1 MSGQESQFEVT
12 LNGKP
17 PQLRRGATVADLLK
31 SLPSISSGVAV
42 ALNETVVPQNR
53 WNTTA
58 LQDLDRV
65 EVLVP
70 SQGG

>member
-1 MSGQESQFEVT
+1 MT

-17 PQLRRGATVADLLK
+17 HQLRRGATVADLLK